1 MSSDTILTAAHCFDQ
16 DDVEKVV
23 AVVGDHDLRK
33 TEGYEQESPI
43 LDLMIHPDYDPKS
56 YDNDFAIVKLA
67 APIQF
72 TEYVG
77 TICLPSVERN
87 FDNVTAKVSGWGHM
101 YDGVLLSDVLQQV
114 KKFKVIFFSFNLDPR
129 FQFKL

>member
-23 AVVGDHDLRK
+23 AIVGDHDLRK
-33 TEGYEQESPI
+33 TDGNEQESPI
-43 LDLMIHPDYDPKS
+43 LDLMTHPDYDPKS
-56 YDNDFAIVKLA
+56 LDNDFAIVKLA
-67 APIQF
+67 EPIKF

-87 FDNVTAKVSGWGHM
+87 SDNVTAKVSGWGRM
-101 YDGVLLSDVLQQV
+101 YDGVLNSDVLQQV
-114 KKFKVIFFSFNLDPR
+114 KRIQSNFFLI
-129 FQFKL
+129 

>member
-43 LDLMIHPDYDPKS
+43 LDLMTHPDYDPKS

-67 APIQF
+67 EPIKF
-72 TEYVG
+72 TEHVG

-87 FDNVTAKVSGWGHM
+87 SDNVTAKVSGWGRM
-101 YDGVLLSDVLQQV
+101 YDGVLLADVLQQV
-114 KKFKVIFFSFNLDPR
+114 KKFKVIFFSFNLVSR